1 MKDKAKKALF
11 SPIGALLCVA
21 LLIGIASRF
30 GGQTQTADPALK
42 DGEQSGS
49 TPVVDITE
57 PDKNEIS
64 DVTVSIDSSN
74 NTGKSETDPG
84 TGADSVGTEQTIQAD
99 PVKPEAPDPLTD
111 AVEGQDAEN
120 VPESER
126 NAEMPPTYTPEQ
138 TTVTTPSEPA
148 SGSTNESGQVYVPG
162 FGYINS
168 SGEGTVSQAED
179 MYENGN
185 KVGTMD

>member
-1 MKDKAKKALF
+1 VL
-11 SPIGALLCVA
+11 I
-21 LLIGIASRF
+21 IGIASRI
-30 GGQTQTADPALK
+30 GGQAQTADPALK

-57 PDKNEIS
+57 PDKNELS

-84 TGADSVGTEQTIQAD
+84 TGADSVGTEQAIQAD

-111 AVEGQDAEN
+111 ADEGQDAEN

-126 NAEMPPTYTPEQ
+126 NAETPPTYTPEQ

-148 SGSTNESGQVYVPG
+148 AGSTNESGQMYVPG
-162 FGYINS
+162 FGYI
-168 SGEGTVSQAED
+168 SGGGESEGVTAD
-179 MYENGN
+179 NIYENGN
-185 KVGTMD
+185 QVGTMD